1 MASQL
6 LMSYVSITISR
17 EEFSLLK
24 YFNLF
29 GILLNRLPVLFPVS
43 EEYPV
48 AFHFLVLTHVVFCSA
63 HLVQS
68 VNELARKI
76 TRSYVPTVG
85 KKMNDLLNKVTA
97 VHFTRYD
104 VHTKLN

>member
-1 MASQL
+1 
-6 LMSYVSITISR
+6 MSYVRITNSR

-29 GILLNRLPVLFPVS
+29 GILLNYLPVLFPVS

-63 HLVQS
+63 HLVHS
-68 VNELARKI
+68 VNELAR
-76 TRSYVPTVG
+76 
-85 KKMNDLLNKVTA
+85 
-97 VHFTRYD
+97 
-104 VHTKLN
+104 

>member
-1 MASQL
+1 
-6 LMSYVSITISR
+6 MSYVRITNSR
-17 EEFSLLK
+17 EEISLFK

-29 GILLNRLPVLFPVS
+29 GILLNYLPVLFPVS

-63 HLVQS
+63 HLVHS

-76 TRSYVPTVG
+76 VRSYLPTVCK
-85 KKMNDLLNKVTA
+85 KKMNDLLNKVIA
-97 VHFTRYD
+97 VHFTRYH